1 MIDFKQIIPL
11 HYMECNPK
19 RKRLVRL
26 GCAALA
32 LTLAMGS
39 VSFLRGWA
47 AEDDAAVSGSDI
59 VTQSDMTNE
68 TAFVSSSDAAS
79 TAEENEAKADN
90 DGAVV
95 LSETVAPKYRAS
107 SVFNWV
113 KANSVTD
120 FNNAAHG
127 SNSRISYYSGVT
139 GWLHSSGTAFAEA
152 QGLNYKKCY
161 FLTSWDGSRFIAA
174 YKDQPGSVVTTGYK
188 NASEFENLVNQG
200 VTFFYVPY
208 TATEDISL
216 AETVYEVNVGE
227 TLNILPTLTPA
238 WSNDLITWE
247 SADTNVATVEYSTY
261 TLGRAD
267 GCCQVTGVGA
277 GITTLTATVNGHTA
291 TCQVAVSGAPMP
303 DLSNNQW
310 IRATSEEDFLNA
322 RSFGNSLGEWS
333 ENWYA
338 NNANNRV
345 IFANAKTWGMNAIF
359 VVDYEYNERYPENS
373 TVYYLDYN
381 YSPEVRELP
390 LYYLNLAREY
400 YFYLPKTDISFTYH
414 AAVQPTCTTAGHDAY
429 WTDKDGSMFAE
440 ANTDSRL
447 NEEDIVLDALGHTW
461 EWVTDTE
468 ATCENAGV
476 KHEECSVC
484 HEKQSEGT
492 AIDALGHNWGS
503 WTTKTPATCET
514 AGEETRV
521 CANDANHTET
531 REIAALGHNWGNW
544 TETTAPSCETA
555 GEETRVCAN
564 DANHTETREIAALGH
579 NWGNWTTT
587 TPATC
592 ETPGEKTRT
601 CKNDS
606 NHTETEVI
614 PALSH
619 NWGEWT
625 ETTAPSCETA
635 GEETRVCQNDPSHTE
650 TREVTALGH
659 NWEWVTDTEATY
671 EEAGEKHEECSV
683 CHAKQK
689 EHTAIPVKNAPVL
702 EPVSG
707 DHSPYTVGSQDGVT
721 MKIDRMDTDD
731 ADIYQHF
738 LDAGSV
744 VKVTGGNG
752 YEKTLD
758 SGDFEASEGSLVITL
773 TASYLSTLAPGE
785 YKLTATFLIDETAF
799 ESAPVTFTVAA
810 SGGTGD
816 SPATDTPATGESIA
830 LISVS
835 LALMMLAAY
844 GVVYA
849 FRRRRA
855 LGE

>member
-19 RKRLVRL
+19 RKRFVRL

-32 LTLAMGS
+32 VALAVGS

-59 VTQSDMTNE
+59 VSQ
-68 TAFVSSSDAAS
+68 SDAAPIGS
-79 TAEENEAKADN
+79 R
-90 DGAVV
+90 G
-95 LSETVAPKYRAS
+95 TVTVSRFDAPSFRAS

-120 FNNAAHG
+120 FENAAHG
-127 SNSRISYYSGVT
+127 SNSRIGYYSGVT
-139 GWLHSSGTAFAEA
+139 NWLHSSGQAFAA
-152 QGLNYKKCY
+152 SQGLDYKKCY

-338 NNANNRV
+338 NNANSRV
-345 IFANAKTWGMNAIF
+345 IFANKVITRGFNAIF
-359 VVDYEYNERYPENS
+359 VVNYEYNERYPENS

-429 WTDKDGSMFAE
+429 WTGKDGSMFAE

-447 NEEDIVLDALGHTW
+447 NEEDIVLDALGHKW

-503 WTTKTPATCET
+503 WTTKTPATC
-514 AGEETRV
+514 
-521 CANDANHTET
+521 
-531 REIAALGHNWGNW
+531 AA
-544 TETTAPSCETA
+544 
-555 GEETRVCAN
+555 
-564 DANHTETREIAALGH
+564 
-579 NWGNWTTT
+579 
-587 TPATC
+587 
-592 ETPGEKTRT
+592 PGEKTRT

-625 ETTAPSCETA
+625 DVEGQLGLVERDCAECGEHETRIHPDLAFVVKAGNGQTYTKGSQEPLTVKFDKEDKDILDLRNVNVYQMFTNNRGSVNVTAPDGT
-635 GEETRVCQNDPSHTE
+635 
-650 TREVTALGH
+650 VTTL
-659 NWEWVTDTEATY
+659 
-671 EEAGEKHEECSV
+671 S
-683 CHAKQK
+683 
-689 EHTAIPVKNAPVL
+689 
-702 EPVSG
+702 SG
-707 DHSPYTVGSQDGVT
+707 DFTAAEGSLDVTLSAAYLEGLGDGDYTMTVT
-721 MKIDRMDTDD
+721 
-731 ADIYQHF
+731 F
-738 LDAGSV
+738 V
-744 VKVTGGNG
+744 VAPD
-752 YEKTLD
+752 YEKT
-758 SGDFEASEGSLVITL
+758 
-773 TASYLSTLAPGE
+773 
-785 YKLTATFLIDETAF
+785 
-799 ESAPVTFTVAA
+799 SAAAVFTVSSPAPA
-810 SGGTGD
+810 GSD
-816 SPATDTPATGESIA
+816 SPSTGESVL

-835 LALMMLAAY
+835 AVLLILAAF
-844 GVVYA
+844 GVVFA
-849 FRRRRA
+849 IRRRRA
-855 LGE
+855 QGE

>member
-19 RKRLVRL
+19 RKRFVRL

-32 LTLAMGS
+32 VALAVGS

-59 VTQSDMTNE
+59 VSQ
-68 TAFVSSSDAAS
+68 SDAAPIGS
-79 TAEENEAKADN
+79 R
-90 DGAVV
+90 G
-95 LSETVAPKYRAS
+95 TVTVSRFDAPSFRAS

-120 FNNAAHG
+120 FENAAHG
-127 SNSRISYYSGVT
+127 SNSRIGYYSGVT
-139 GWLHSSGTAFAEA
+139 NWLHSSGQAFAA
-152 QGLNYKKCY
+152 SQGLDYKKCY

-247 SADTNVATVEYSTY
+247 SADTNVVTVEYSTY

-338 NNANNRV
+338 NNANSRV
-345 IFANAKTWGMNAIF
+345 IFANKVITRGFNAIF
-359 VVDYEYNERYPENS
+359 VVNYEYNERYPENS

-429 WTDKDGSMFAE
+429 WTGKDGSMFAE

-447 NEEDIVLDALGHTW
+447 NEEDIVLDALGHKW

-503 WTTKTPATCET
+503 WTTKTPATC
-514 AGEETRV
+514 
-521 CANDANHTET
+521 
-531 REIAALGHNWGNW
+531 AA
-544 TETTAPSCETA
+544 
-555 GEETRVCAN
+555 
-564 DANHTETREIAALGH
+564 
-579 NWGNWTTT
+579 
-587 TPATC
+587 
-592 ETPGEKTRT
+592 PGEKTRT

-625 ETTAPSCETA
+625 DVEGQLGLVERDCAECGEHETRIHPDLAFVVKAGNGQTYTKGSQEPLTVKFDKEDKDILDLRNVNVYQMFTNNRGSVNVTAPDGT
-635 GEETRVCQNDPSHTE
+635 
-650 TREVTALGH
+650 VTTL
-659 NWEWVTDTEATY
+659 
-671 EEAGEKHEECSV
+671 S
-683 CHAKQK
+683 
-689 EHTAIPVKNAPVL
+689 
-702 EPVSG
+702 SG
-707 DHSPYTVGSQDGVT
+707 DFTAAEGSLDVTLSAAYLEGLGDGDYTMTVT
-721 MKIDRMDTDD
+721 
-731 ADIYQHF
+731 F
-738 LDAGSV
+738 V
-744 VKVTGGNG
+744 VAPD
-752 YEKTLD
+752 YEKT
-758 SGDFEASEGSLVITL
+758 
-773 TASYLSTLAPGE
+773 
-785 YKLTATFLIDETAF
+785 
-799 ESAPVTFTVAA
+799 SAAAVFTVSSPAPA
-810 SGGTGD
+810 GSD
-816 SPATDTPATGESIA
+816 SPSTGESVL

-835 LALMMLAAY
+835 AVLLILAAF
-844 GVVYA
+844 GVVFA
-849 FRRRRA
+849 IRRRRA
-855 LGE
+855 QGE

>member
-1 MIDFKQIIPL
+1 MIDFKQILPAR
-11 HYMECNPK
+11 YSNRSPQ
-19 RKRLVRL
+19 RKRFVRL

-32 LTLAMGS
+32 LALAVGS
-39 VSFLRGWA
+39 VPFLRGWA
-47 AEDDAAVSGSDI
+47 AEEEAAVSGSDI

-113 KANSVTD
+113 KANAVTD
-120 FNNAAHG
+120 FDNAAHG

-174 YKDQPGSVVTTGYK
+174 YKDQPSSVVTTGYK

-238 WSNDLITWE
+238 WSNDLITWK

-277 GITTLTATVNGHTA
+277 GITTLTATVNGRTA

-303 DLSNNQW
+303 DLSNTQW
-310 IRATSEEDFLNA
+310 IRATSEEDLLNA

-338 NNANNRV
+338 NNAYNRV

-359 VVDYEYNERYPENS
+359 VVDYEYNEKYPENS
-373 TVYYLDYN
+373 TVYYLDCN

-390 LYYLNLAREY
+390 LYYLDLAREY

-440 ANTDSRL
+440 ANTDSPL

-461 EWVTDTE
+461 DWVTDTE

-503 WTTKTPATCET
+503 WTTKTAATCET

-531 REIAALGHNWGNW
+531 REIAALGHDWGNW
-544 TETTAPSCETA
+544 ITK
-555 GEETRVCAN
+555 
-564 DANHTETREIAALGH
+564 
-579 NWGNWTTT
+579 

-619 NWGEWT
+619 NWGEWA

-702 EPVSG
+702 EPVSV
-707 DHSPYTVGSQDGVT
+707 DHTQYTVGSQDGVT

-844 GVVYA
+844 GAVYA

>member
-19 RKRLVRL
+19 RKRFVRL

-32 LTLAMGS
+32 VALAVGS

-95 LSETVAPKYRAS
+95 LSETVAPKYRATPL
-107 SVFNWV
+107 FNWV
-113 KANSVTD
+113 KANAVTD
-120 FNNAAHG
+120 FDNAAHG

-174 YKDQPGSVVTTGYK
+174 YKDQPSSVVTTGNK

-238 WSNDLITWE
+238 WSNDLITWK

-338 NNANNRV
+338 NNANSRV
-345 IFANAKTWGMNAIF
+345 IFANKVITRGFNAIF
-359 VVDYEYNERYPENS
+359 VVNYEYNERYPENS

-390 LYYLNLAREY
+390 LYYLNLARE
-400 YFYLPKTDISFTYH
+400 
-414 AAVQPTCTTAGHDAY
+414 
-429 WTDKDGSMFAE
+429 
-440 ANTDSRL
+440 
-447 NEEDIVLDALGHTW
+447 
-461 EWVTDTE
+461 
-468 ATCENAGV
+468 
-476 KHEECSVC
+476 
-484 HEKQSEGT
+484 
-492 AIDALGHNWGS
+492 
-503 WTTKTPATCET
+503 
-514 AGEETRV
+514 
-521 CANDANHTET
+521 
-531 REIAALGHNWGNW
+531 
-544 TETTAPSCETA
+544 
-555 GEETRVCAN
+555 
-564 DANHTETREIAALGH
+564 
-579 NWGNWTTT
+579 
-587 TPATC
+587 
-592 ETPGEKTRT
+592 
-601 CKNDS
+601 
-606 NHTETEVI
+606 
-614 PALSH
+614 
-619 NWGEWT
+619 
-625 ETTAPSCETA
+625 
-635 GEETRVCQNDPSHTE
+635 
-650 TREVTALGH
+650 
-659 NWEWVTDTEATY
+659 
-671 EEAGEKHEECSV
+671 
-683 CHAKQK
+683 
-689 EHTAIPVKNAPVL
+689 
-702 EPVSG
+702 
-707 DHSPYTVGSQDGVT
+707 
-721 MKIDRMDTDD
+721 
-731 ADIYQHF
+731 
-738 LDAGSV
+738 
-744 VKVTGGNG
+744 
-752 YEKTLD
+752 
-758 SGDFEASEGSLVITL
+758 
-773 TASYLSTLAPGE
+773 
-785 YKLTATFLIDETAF
+785 
-799 ESAPVTFTVAA
+799 
-810 SGGTGD
+810 
-816 SPATDTPATGESIA
+816 
-830 LISVS
+830 
-835 LALMMLAAY
+835 
-844 GVVYA
+844 
-849 FRRRRA
+849 
-855 LGE
+855 

>member
-32 LTLAMGS
+32 LTLAVGS

-59 VTQSDMTNE
+59 VTQSYMTNE

-90 DGAVV
+90 DGTVV

-127 SNSRISYYSGVT
+127 SNSRINYYSGVT
-139 GWLHSSGTAFAEA
+139 NWLHSSGQAFAEA
-152 QGLNYKKCY
+152 QGLDYRKCY

-174 YKDQPGSVVTTGYK
+174 YKDQPSSVVTTGYK

-291 TCQVAVSGAPMP
+291 TCQVAVSGELAP
-303 DLSNNQW
+303 DLSNNRW
-310 IRATSEEDFLNA
+310 VRLTSVEELENARTFDEDFLCNWHETWMKA
-322 RSFGNSLGEWS
+322 N
-333 ENWYA
+333 ENKRVTFA
-338 NNANNRV
+338 NNVKTFSFKAN
-345 IFANAKTWGMNAIF
+345 F
-359 VVDYEYNERYPENS
+359 VLRYEYNERYPE
-373 TVYYLDYN
+373 
-381 YSPEVRELP
+381 YSY
-390 LYYLNLAREY
+390 LYYVNSSSYVRDISIGYVDLARDF
-400 YFYLPKTDISFTYH
+400 YFYIPKSDVTFTYH
-414 AAVQPTCTTAGHDAY
+414 AVVKPTCTEAGSIAY
-429 WTDKDGSMFAE
+429 WTDQDGNKFA
-440 ANTDSRL
+440 
-447 NEEDIVLDALGHTW
+447 
-461 EWVTDTE
+461 
-468 ATCENAGV
+468 
-476 KHEECSVC
+476 
-484 HEKQSEGT
+484 
-492 AIDALGHNWGS
+492 
-503 WTTKTPATCET
+503 
-514 AGEETRV
+514 
-521 CANDANHTET
+521 DANTET
-531 REIAALGHNWGNW
+531 RLTDEEIPLAATGHTWGNW

-564 DANHTETREIAALGH
+564 DANHTETREIAAIGH
-579 NWGNWTTT
+579 DWGSWTTT

-592 ETPGEKTRT
+592 AAPGEKTRT

-619 NWGEWT
+619 NWYAWT
-625 ETTAPSCETA
+625 DVEGQPGLVERDCAVCSAHETRIHPLLAFVVTAGNGQTYTKGSQEPLTVKYDKEDIPDLKKVDVYQMFTNNGGSVNVTAPDGT
-635 GEETRVCQNDPSHTE
+635 
-650 TREVTALGH
+650 VTTLG
-659 NWEWVTDTEATY
+659 A
-671 EEAGEKHEECSV
+671 
-683 CHAKQK
+683 
-689 EHTAIPVKNAPVL
+689 
-702 EPVSG
+702 
-707 DHSPYTVGSQDGVT
+707 
-721 MKIDRMDTDD
+721 
-731 ADIYQHF
+731 
-738 LDAGSV
+738 
-744 VKVTGGNG
+744 
-752 YEKTLD
+752 
-758 SGDFEASEGSLVITL
+758 GDFTPSEGSLDVTL
-773 TASYLSTLAPGE
+773 SAGYLEGLKDGDYTM
-785 YKLTATFLIDETAF
+785 T
-799 ESAPVTFTVAA
+799 VTFVVAPDYEKTSAAAVFTVSSPAPA
-810 SGGTGD
+810 GSD
-816 SPATDTPATGESIA
+816 SPSTGESVL

-835 LALMMLAAY
+835 AVLLILAAF
-844 GVVYA
+844 GVVFA
-849 FRRRRA
+849 IRRRRA
-855 LGE
+855 QGE

>member
-338 NNANNRV
+338 NNANSRV
-345 IFANAKTWGMNAIF
+345 IFANKVITRGFNAIF

-440 ANTDSRL
+440 ANTDSPL

-544 TETTAPSCETA
+544 T
-555 GEETRVCAN
+555 
-564 DANHTETREIAALGH
+564 
-579 NWGNWTTT
+579 TT

-625 ETTAPSCETA
+625 DVEGQPGLVESDCAECGEHETRIHPDLAFVVKAGNGQTYTKGSQEPLTVKFDKEDKDILDLRNVNVYQMFTNNRGSVNVTAPDGT
-635 GEETRVCQNDPSHTE
+635 
-650 TREVTALGH
+650 VTTL
-659 NWEWVTDTEATY
+659 
-671 EEAGEKHEECSV
+671 S
-683 CHAKQK
+683 
-689 EHTAIPVKNAPVL
+689 
-702 EPVSG
+702 SG
-707 DHSPYTVGSQDGVT
+707 DFTAAEGSLDVTLSAAYLEGLGDGDYTMTVT
-721 MKIDRMDTDD
+721 
-731 ADIYQHF
+731 F
-738 LDAGSV
+738 V
-744 VKVTGGNG
+744 VAPD
-752 YEKTLD
+752 YEKT
-758 SGDFEASEGSLVITL
+758 
-773 TASYLSTLAPGE
+773 
-785 YKLTATFLIDETAF
+785 
-799 ESAPVTFTVAA
+799 SAAAVFTVSSPAPA
-810 SGGTGD
+810 GSD
-816 SPATDTPATGESIA
+816 SPSTGESVL

-835 LALMMLAAY
+835 AVLLILAAF
-844 GVVYA
+844 GVVFA
-849 FRRRRA
+849 IRRRRA
-855 LGE
+855 QGE

>member
-1 MIDFKQIIPL
+1 MIDFKQIL
-11 HYMECNPK
+11 SARYRKCNPK

-32 LTLAMGS
+32 LALAVGS
-39 VSFLRGWA
+39 VPFLRGWA
-47 AEDDAAVSGSDI
+47 AEEEAAVSGSDI
-59 VTQSDMTNE
+59 VSQ
-68 TAFVSSSDAAS
+68 SDAAPIGS
-79 TAEENEAKADN
+79 R
-90 DGAVV
+90 G
-95 LSETVAPKYRAS
+95 TVTVSRFDAPSFRAS

-120 FNNAAHG
+120 FDNAAHG

-174 YKDQPGSVVTTGYK
+174 YKDQPSSVVTTGNK

-238 WSNDLITWE
+238 WSNDLITWK

-303 DLSNNQW
+303 DLSNTQW
-310 IRATSEEDFLNA
+310 IRATSEEDLLNA

-338 NNANNRV
+338 NNAYNRV
-345 IFANAKTWGMNAIF
+345 IFANAKTLGMNAIF
-359 VVDYEYNERYPENS
+359 VVDYEYNEKYPENS
-373 TVYYLDYN
+373 TVYYLDCN

-390 LYYLNLAREY
+390 LYYLDLAREY

-440 ANTDSRL
+440 ANTDSPL

-468 ATCENAGV
+468 PTCEEPGV

-484 HEKQSEGT
+484 HEKQNEGT
-492 AIDALGHNWGS
+492 AIAALGHDWGS
-503 WTTKTPATCET
+503 WTTKTAATCETAGEETRVCANDANHTETREIAAIGHDWGSWTTKTAATCET

-531 REIAALGHNWGNW
+531 REIAALGHDWGNW
-544 TETTAPSCETA
+544 ITK
-555 GEETRVCAN
+555 
-564 DANHTETREIAALGH
+564 
-579 NWGNWTTT
+579 

-650 TREVTALGH
+650 TREVAALGH

-671 EEAGEKHEECSV
+671 EKAGEKHEECSV

-689 EHTAIPVKNAPVL
+689 EHTAIPVKNAPDL

-707 DHSPYTVGSQDGVT
+707 DHSQYTVGSQDGVT

-738 LDAGSV
+738 LDARSV

-752 YEKTLD
+752 YEKTLE
-758 SGDFEASEGSLVITL
+758 SGDFEASEGSLVIKL

-785 YKLTATFLIDETAF
+785 YKLTATFLIDGTLF

>member
-32 LTLAMGS
+32 LTLAVGS

-79 TAEENEAKADN
+79 AAEESEAKADN

-95 LSETVAPKYRAS
+95 LRETVAPKYRAS
-107 SVFNWV
+107 SVFNGV

-139 GWLHSSGTAFAEA
+139 GWLHSNGTAFAEA

-174 YKDQPGSVVTTGYK
+174 YKDQPSSVVTTGYK

-338 NNANNRV
+338 NNANSRV
-345 IFANAKTWGMNAIF
+345 IFANKVITRGFNAIF
-359 VVDYEYNERYPENS
+359 VVNYEYNERYPENS

-503 WTTKTPATCET
+503 WTTKTPATC
-514 AGEETRV
+514 
-521 CANDANHTET
+521 
-531 REIAALGHNWGNW
+531 AA
-544 TETTAPSCETA
+544 
-555 GEETRVCAN
+555 
-564 DANHTETREIAALGH
+564 
-579 NWGNWTTT
+579 
-587 TPATC
+587 
-592 ETPGEKTRT
+592 PGEKTRT

-707 DHSPYTVGSQDGVT
+707 DHSQYTVGSQDGVT

>member
-1 MIDFKQIIPL
+1 MIDFKQIL
-11 HYMECNPK
+11 SARYRKCNPK

-32 LTLAMGS
+32 LALAVGS
-39 VSFLRGWA
+39 VPFLRGWA
-47 AEDDAAVSGSDI
+47 AEEEAAVSGSDI
-59 VTQSDMTNE
+59 VSQ
-68 TAFVSSSDAAS
+68 SDAAPIGS
-79 TAEENEAKADN
+79 R
-90 DGAVV
+90 G
-95 LSETVAPKYRAS
+95 TVTVSRFDAPSFRAS

-120 FNNAAHG
+120 FENAAHG
-127 SNSRISYYSGVT
+127 SNSRIGYYSGVT
-139 GWLHSSGTAFAEA
+139 NWLHSSGQAFAES

-174 YKDQPGSVVTTGYK
+174 YKDQPSSVVTTGYK

-291 TCQVAVSGAPMP
+291 TCQVAVSGEPFSEISTIS
-303 DLSNNQW
+303 DW
-310 IRATSEEDFLNA
+310 TRATTVEEL
-322 RSFGNSLGEWS
+322 
-333 ENWYA
+333 
-338 NNANNRV
+338 
-345 IFANAKTWGMNAIF
+345 ANAKTISEEYLSDWYYEWYDTYGSRMIKIDGKRIPGAKPVF
-359 VVDYEYNERYPENS
+359 VQSYYVNPANSDY
-373 TVYYLDYN
+373 VGVN
-381 YSPEVRELP
+381 YFSYGSSSSRFD
-390 LYYLNLAREY
+390 YLNSFDLSSDY
-400 YFYLPKTDISFTYH
+400 VMYIPQSDLSFTYH

-440 ANTDSRL
+440 ANTDSPL

-503 WTTKTPATCET
+503 WTTKTAATCET

-531 REIAALGHNWGNW
+531 REIAALGHDWGNW
-544 TETTAPSCETA
+544 ITK
-555 GEETRVCAN
+555 
-564 DANHTETREIAALGH
+564 
-579 NWGNWTTT
+579 

-592 ETPGEKTRT
+592 EMPGEKTRT

-650 TREVTALGH
+650 TREVAALGH

-671 EEAGEKHEECSV
+671 EKAGEKHEECSV

-689 EHTAIPVKNAPVL
+689 EHTAIPVKNAPDL

-707 DHSPYTVGSQDGVT
+707 DHSQYTVGSQDGVT
-721 MKIDRMDTDD
+721 MIIDRMDTDD

-738 LDAGSV
+738 FYAGSV

-752 YEKTLD
+752 YEKTLE
-758 SGDFEASEGSLVITL
+758 SGDFEASEGSLVIKL

-785 YKLTATFLIDETAF
+785 YKLTATFLIDGTLF

-844 GVVYA
+844 GAVYA

>member
-1 MIDFKQIIPL
+1 MIDFKQIIPF

-19 RKRLVRL
+19 RKRFVRL

-32 LTLAMGS
+32 VALAVGS
-39 VSFLRGWA
+39 VSFLRVWA

-59 VTQSDMTNE
+59 VTQSYMTNE

-139 GWLHSSGTAFAEA
+139 NWLHSSGQAFAEA
-152 QGLNYKKCY
+152 QGLDYRKCY

-174 YKDQPGSVVTTGYK
+174 YKDQPSSVVTTGYK
-188 NASEFENLVNQG
+188 NASEFETLVNNG

-208 TATEDISL
+208 TETEDISF
-216 AETVYEVNVGE
+216 AETVYEVNVDE
-227 TLNILPTLTPA
+227 TISICPTFTPA
-238 WSNDLITWE
+238 WSNDLVTWE
-247 SADTNVATVEYSTY
+247 SSDPTVASVVYRPSDI
-261 TLGRAD
+261 RKAD
-267 GCCQVTGVGA
+267 GSCQVTGISA
-277 GITTLTATVNGHTA
+277 GITTLTATVNGHTV
-291 TCQVAVSGAPMP
+291 TCQVAVSGAPYT
-303 DLSNNQW
+303 DLSNIDNW
-310 IRATSEEDFLNA
+310 TRATTGEELANA
-322 RSFGNSLGEWS
+322 RTFGEDYMVDWYDEWYEANKSKRIKIDGKFFRASQILFIQSYIPNSSNPDYDEISYFSSGNS
-333 ENWYA
+333 
-338 NNANNRV
+338 
-345 IFANAKTWGMNAIF
+345 
-359 VVDYEYNERYPENS
+359 YPRTN
-373 TVYYLDYN
+373 TVSN
-381 YSPEVRELP
+381 F
-390 LYYLNLAREY
+390 NLTNTCIMY
-400 YFYLPKTDISFTYH
+400 MPKSDLSFTYH
-414 AAVQPTCTTAGHDAY
+414 AAVEPTCTEAGSIAY
-429 WTDKDGSMFAE
+429 WTDQYGNKFAD
-440 ANTDSRL
+440 ANTETPLTD
-447 NEEDIVLDALGHTW
+447 EEIPLAATGHT
-461 EWVTDTE
+461 
-468 ATCENAGV
+468 
-476 KHEECSVC
+476 
-484 HEKQSEGT
+484 
-492 AIDALGHNWGS
+492 
-503 WTTKTPATCET
+503 
-514 AGEETRV
+514 
-521 CANDANHTET
+521 
-531 REIAALGHNWGNW
+531 WGNW
-544 TETTAPSCETA
+544 TEITAPSCETA

-564 DANHTETREIAALGH
+564 DANHTETREIAAIGH
-579 NWGNWTTT
+579 DWGSWTTT

-606 NHTETEVI
+606 NHTETEEI
-614 PALSH
+614 PALRH
-619 NWGEWT
+619 DWGEWT

-707 DHSPYTVGSQDGVT
+707 DHSQYTVGSQDGVT

>member
-32 LTLAMGS
+32 LTLAVGS

-139 GWLHSSGTAFAEA
+139 NWLHSSGQAFAEA
-152 QGLNYKKCY
+152 QGLDYRKCY

-174 YKDQPGSVVTTGYK
+174 YKDQPSSVVTTGYK

-247 SADTNVATVEYSTY
+247 SADPNVATVEYSTY

-291 TCQVAVSGAPMP
+291 TCQVAVSGELAP
-303 DLSNNQW
+303 DLSNNRW
-310 IRATSEEDFLNA
+310 VRLTSVEELENARTFDEDFLCNWHETWMKA
-322 RSFGNSLGEWS
+322 N
-333 ENWYA
+333 ENKRVTFA
-338 NNANNRV
+338 NNVKTFSFKAN
-345 IFANAKTWGMNAIF
+345 F
-359 VVDYEYNERYPENS
+359 VLRYEYNERYPE
-373 TVYYLDYN
+373 
-381 YSPEVRELP
+381 YSY
-390 LYYLNLAREY
+390 LYYVNSSSYVRDISIGYVDLARDF
-400 YFYLPKTDISFTYH
+400 YFYIPKSDVTFTYH
-414 AAVQPTCTTAGHDAY
+414 AVVKPTCTEPGRAAY
-429 WTDKDGSMFAE
+429 WTDKDGNKFA
-440 ANTDSRL
+440 
-447 NEEDIVLDALGHTW
+447 
-461 EWVTDTE
+461 
-468 ATCENAGV
+468 
-476 KHEECSVC
+476 
-484 HEKQSEGT
+484 
-492 AIDALGHNWGS
+492 
-503 WTTKTPATCET
+503 
-514 AGEETRV
+514 
-521 CANDANHTET
+521 DANTET
-531 REIAALGHNWGNW
+531 RLTDEEIPLAATGHTWGNW

-564 DANHTETREIAALGH
+564 DANHTETREIAAIGH
-579 NWGNWTTT
+579 DWGSWTTT

-606 NHTETEVI
+606 HHTETEVI

-625 ETTAPSCETA
+625 DVEGQPGLVERDCAVCSAHETRIHPLLAFVVTAGNGQTYTKGSQEPLTVKYDKEDIPDLKKVDVYQMFTNNGGSVNVTAPDGT
-635 GEETRVCQNDPSHTE
+635 
-650 TREVTALGH
+650 VTTLG
-659 NWEWVTDTEATY
+659 A
-671 EEAGEKHEECSV
+671 
-683 CHAKQK
+683 
-689 EHTAIPVKNAPVL
+689 
-702 EPVSG
+702 
-707 DHSPYTVGSQDGVT
+707 
-721 MKIDRMDTDD
+721 
-731 ADIYQHF
+731 
-738 LDAGSV
+738 
-744 VKVTGGNG
+744 
-752 YEKTLD
+752 
-758 SGDFEASEGSLVITL
+758 GDFTPSEGSLDVTL
-773 TASYLSTLAPGE
+773 SAGYLEGLKDGDYTM
-785 YKLTATFLIDETAF
+785 T
-799 ESAPVTFTVAA
+799 VTFVVAPDYEKTSAAAVFTVSSPAPA
-810 SGGTGD
+810 GSD
-816 SPATDTPATGESIA
+816 SPSTGESVL

-835 LALMMLAAY
+835 AVLLILAAF
-844 GVVYA
+844 GVVFA
-849 FRRRRA
+849 IRRRRA
-855 LGE
+855 QGE

>member
-19 RKRLVRL
+19 RKRFVRL

-32 LTLAMGS
+32 VALAVGS

-59 VTQSDMTNE
+59 VSQ
-68 TAFVSSSDAAS
+68 SDAAPIGS
-79 TAEENEAKADN
+79 R
-90 DGAVV
+90 G
-95 LSETVAPKYRAS
+95 TVTVSRFDAPSFRAS

-120 FNNAAHG
+120 FENAAHG
-127 SNSRISYYSGVT
+127 SNSRIGYYSGVT
-139 GWLHSSGTAFAEA
+139 NWLHSSGQAFAA
-152 QGLNYKKCY
+152 SQGLDYKKCY

-247 SADTNVATVEYSTY
+247 SADTNVVTVEYSTY

-338 NNANNRV
+338 NNANSRV
-345 IFANAKTWGMNAIF
+345 IFANKVITRGFNAIF
-359 VVDYEYNERYPENS
+359 VVNYEYNERYPENS

-429 WTDKDGSMFAE
+429 WTGKDGSMFAE

-447 NEEDIVLDALGHTW
+447 NEEDIVLDALGHKW

-503 WTTKTPATCET
+503 WTTKTPATG
-514 AGEETRV
+514 AG
-521 CANDANHTET
+521 
-531 REIAALGHNWGNW
+531 
-544 TETTAPSCETA
+544 
-555 GEETRVCAN
+555 
-564 DANHTETREIAALGH
+564 
-579 NWGNWTTT
+579 
-587 TPATC
+587 
-592 ETPGEKTRT
+592 PGEKTRT

-625 ETTAPSCETA
+625 DVEGQLGLVERDCAECGEHETRIHPDLAFVVKAGNGQTYTKGSQEPLTVKFDKEDKDILDLRNVNVYQMFTNNRGSVNVTAPDGT
-635 GEETRVCQNDPSHTE
+635 
-650 TREVTALGH
+650 VTTL
-659 NWEWVTDTEATY
+659 
-671 EEAGEKHEECSV
+671 S
-683 CHAKQK
+683 
-689 EHTAIPVKNAPVL
+689 
-702 EPVSG
+702 SG
-707 DHSPYTVGSQDGVT
+707 DFTAAEGSLDVTLSAAYLEGLGDGDYTMTVT
-721 MKIDRMDTDD
+721 
-731 ADIYQHF
+731 F
-738 LDAGSV
+738 V
-744 VKVTGGNG
+744 VAPD
-752 YEKTLD
+752 YEKT
-758 SGDFEASEGSLVITL
+758 
-773 TASYLSTLAPGE
+773 
-785 YKLTATFLIDETAF
+785 
-799 ESAPVTFTVAA
+799 SAAAVFTVSSPAPA
-810 SGGTGD
+810 GSD
-816 SPATDTPATGESIA
+816 SPSTGESVL

-835 LALMMLAAY
+835 AVLLILAAF
-844 GVVYA
+844 GVVFA
-849 FRRRRA
+849 IRRRRA
-855 LGE
+855 QGE